1 VASGFDQLAEIGI
14 TTSSD
19 YTDNGKL
26 VVDETKLK
34 QAIAA
39 NPEAVMQLFTQ
50 SGDDTSSEGIMKR
63 LNDTL
68 STTMGKVTQ
77 EAGATG
83 SANDQFFLGKNIQD
97 YDDQIDAMKD
107 HLTDVQQRYYTQFTA
122 MEQAIEQANQQSS
135 ALTSMLSS

>member
-39 NPEAVMQLFTQ
+39 NPEAVMKLFTQ
-50 SGDDTSSEGIMKR
+50 SGDDDSSEGIMKR

-68 STTMGKVTQ
+68 STTMSKVTQ
-77 EAGATG
+77 EAGAAG
-83 SANDQFFLGKNIQD
+83 SANNQFFLGKNIQD